1 MSLVTSINTFF
12 GRITALRGTRSLAV
26 FFILSRLLRSVRLW
40 RQGRDEEAGTW
51 RTCPLRVVLH
61 PKSCIS
67 RSHFASL
74 SIFLLVG
81 ISHAKAAD
89 VIMTPSQQQNLG
101 VSVAPVG
108 KGNLFNS
115 RNFPAE
121 ITVPVGQERVVSA
134 PQSGLIDQLYI
145 AAGQTVKKGQ
155 PIAHLNSPELL
166 SLQRDYLQALTQH
179 QLATKSLT
187 RDTELLK
194 DGIIPQRRYLE
205 TESMHDEAGASLA
218 QRKQALRL
226 AGMADSAIAKLRP
239 ESGMHPGITL
249 TAPMDGQVLEQMV
262 TTGQRVDLA
271 MPLYRIGKLNP
282 LWLEIHAPLEG
293 LPFVKPGML
302 VTVPKLQASGKL
314 IAVIRNVNK
323 SDQTLHLRAEISKGA
338 EKLSPGQFV
347 EAVISL
353 GGEVQYYSVPKSAL
367 SRQGADTLVFVQ
379 TKTGFTPLKVK
390 VISEQGSDAVV
401 DAQFKGDEKIAV
413 TGISA
418 IKGAW
423 LGLGGE

>member
-1 MSLVTSINTFF
+1 MRLI
-12 GRITALRGTRSLAV
+12 
-26 FFILSRLLRSVRLW
+26 RLLGFFSCFLIANAQAAEVVMT
-40 RQGRDEEAGTW
+40 AG
-51 RTCPLRVVLH
+51 
-61 PKSCIS
+61 
-67 RSHFASL
+67 
-74 SIFLLVG
+74 
-81 ISHAKAAD
+81 
-89 VIMTPSQQQNLG
+89 QQQNLG

-108 KGNLFNS
+108 KSNLFNS

-166 SLQRDYLQALTQH
+166 SLQRDYLQSLTQH
-179 QLATKSLT
+179 KLATKSLA

-205 TESMHDEAGASLA
+205 TESMHEEASASLA
-218 QRKQALRL
+218 QRRQALRL
-226 AGMADSAIAKLRP
+226 AGMADSAIAKLHP
-239 ESGMHPGITL
+239 ESGMNPGITL

-262 TTGQRVDLA
+262 TTGQRVDMA
-271 MPLYRIGKLNP
+271 MPLYRIAKLNP

-323 SDQTLHLRAEISKGA
+323 ADQTLHLRAEISKGA
-338 EKLSPGQFV
+338 DKLSPGQFV
-347 EAVISL
+347 
-353 GGEVQYYSVPKSAL
+353 
-367 SRQGADTLVFVQ
+367 
-379 TKTGFTPLKVK
+379 
-390 VISEQGSDAVV
+390 
-401 DAQFKGDEKIAV
+401 
-413 TGISA
+413 
-418 IKGAW
+418 
-423 LGLGGE
+423 

>member
-1 MSLVTSINTFF
+1 MRLIQ
-12 GRITALRGTRSLAV
+12 LLV
-26 FFILSRLLRSVRLW
+26 FFSS
-40 RQGRDEEAGTW
+40 
-51 RTCPLRVVLH
+51 
-61 PKSCIS
+61 
-67 RSHFASL
+67 
-74 SIFLLVG
+74 FLIG
-81 ISHAKAAD
+81 CAQAAD

-145 AAGQTVKKGQ
+145 AAGQNVKKGQ

-179 QLATKSLT
+179 KLATKSLA

-239 ESGMHPGITL
+239 ESGMNAGITL

-323 SDQTLHLRAEISKGA
+323 ADQTLHLRAEISKGA

-353 GGEVQYYSVPKSAL
+353 GGEVQYFSVPKSAL
-367 SRQGADTLVFVQ
+367 SRQGPDTLVFVQ

-390 VISEQGSDAVV
+390 VISEQGGDAVV
-401 DAQFKGDEKIAV
+401 DAQFNGDEKIAV